1 MVFLTIFYSGLSRRR
16 SVKRRRGKKEK
27 QKRRLGKVAVR
38 GMNVNGL
45 QCHTPLSSYLF
56 VMLHRNNDPGDLFVT
71 ATQFKTHSS
80 SAAAAAVARR
90 PSSSFVIQKSCTPF
104 ARNVMLGVF
113 DHQPQS

>member
-1 MVFLTIFYSGLSRRR
+1 
-16 SVKRRRGKKEK
+16 
-27 QKRRLGKVAVR
+27 
-38 GMNVNGL
+38 MNVNGL

-80 SAAAAAVARR
+80 SAAAASARR